1 MKAKIIILMILV
13 ILFTIFV
20 SQNTEV
26 VTVHAYFWQFQM
38 SIIVLISLIGLLG
51 VIFGFIIAKL
61 FNRPVPVKRTEST
74 KYKPDKKADNEIIR

>member
-1 MKAKIIILMILV
+1 MKAKIIILMIV
-13 ILFTIFV
+13 IVLFTIFV

-26 VTVHAYFWQFQM
+26 VTVKAYFWQFQM

-61 FNRPVPVKRTEST
+61 FDR
-74 KYKPDKKADNEIIR
+74 PDKQGQFPAEKTGKSANVKF

>member
-1 MKAKIIILMILV
+1 MKAKIIFLMILV
-13 ILFTIFV
+13 VLFTIFV

-26 VTVHAYFWQFQM
+26 VTVKAFFWQFQM

-61 FNRPVPVKRTEST
+61 FDRPSPAKMEKTNDEIT
-74 KYKPDKKADNEIIR
+74 KKNTANSN

>member
-13 ILFTIFV
+13 VLFTIFV

-26 VTVHAYFWQFQM
+26 VTVKAYFWQFQM

-51 VIFGFIIAKL
+51 VIFGFIIAKV
-61 FNRPVPVKRTEST
+61 FDRPQSRKKEELPHKNQ
-74 KYKPDKKADNEIIR
+74 DKKADSEIIR

>member
-26 VTVHAYFWQFQM
+26 VTVKAYFWQFQM

-51 VIFGFIIAKL
+51 VIFGFIIAKV
-61 FNRPVPVKRTEST
+61 FDRPQSGKKDELPYE
-74 KYKPDKKADNEIIR
+74 KPDKEADNEIIR

>member
-1 MKAKIIILMILV
+1 MKAKIIIIMLLI

-26 VTVHAYFWQFQM
+26 VTVKAYFWQFQM

-61 FNRPVPVKRTEST
+61 FDRPEPH
-74 KYKPDKKADNEIIR
+74 KPEPHIPEKTGIDRNVSS